1 MSQIHFVLTDNNSQE
16 LSFQFV
22 LRYFRKYQ
30 LKLISLQ
37 KVYCEFSETINTND
51 QLKKDL
57 KGVNRLLHRINYSIK
72 IIVKNKKRKYSD
84 ITTTITDARR
94 VALTFNNLRVL
105 LPIIKENMKNNLSL
119 MPTEMRR
126 KLMPKL

>member
-57 KGVNRLLHRINYSIK
+57 KSVNRLLHRINYSIK